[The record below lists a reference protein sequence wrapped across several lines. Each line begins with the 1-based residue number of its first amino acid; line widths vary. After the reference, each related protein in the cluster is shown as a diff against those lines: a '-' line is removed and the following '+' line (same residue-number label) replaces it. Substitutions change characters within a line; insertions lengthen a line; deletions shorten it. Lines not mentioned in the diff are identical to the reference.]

1 MNGYCG
7 FADWPDCTTL
17 ANTGINGG
25 DLIILAVI
33 GAVLITLGIAAWR
46 HKR

>member
-7 FADWPDCTTL
+7 YGDWPDCTTL
-17 ANTGINGG
+17 ANTGTNGG
-25 DLIILAVI
+25 DLIIPAVI

-46 HKR
+46 RKR

>member
-7 FADWPDCTTL
+7 YGDWPDCTTL
-17 ANTGINGG
+17 ADTGINGG
-25 DLIILAVI
+25 DMILLGIIA
-33 GAVLITLGIAAWR
+33 AVLILTGIAAWR

>member
-1 MNGYCG
+1 MTNYCG
-7 FADWPDCTTL
+7 YGDWPDCATL

-25 DLIILAVI
+25 DLIIWVVVGIALI
-33 GAVLITLGIAAWR
+33 GLGIAAWR